1 MRAGKPYL
9 IFSIISSS
17 YWTELNQNYD
27 MRYHDYDS
35 LGTVRFIDIH
45 TCFTFFF
52 AELAVSKNITVYN
65 IAQTPKQIVQ

>member
-1 MRAGKPYL
+1 
-9 IFSIISSS
+9 
-17 YWTELNQNYD
+17 

-65 IAQTPKQIVQ
+65 IAQTPKTNSAIADTDVFSVG